1 MLELAPSA
9 FMASIPWHRVRLAWP
24 FAVIVALMLVLCNAS
39 LDVMSGMRALSN
51 AEGARSKAL
60 AYAVRDLEQY
70 AQMRDD
76 DAYER
81 FLADM
86 AAATALRD
94 ARVALE
100 GPSPDLKLAMRRLTD
115 ARVAPD
121 DIESLCNLYRRFSRV
136 GFMTTAIALWEQAD
150 AQVAE
155 LAAAGKALHATIAGR
170 KANAE
175 ALQPTLVQIRSL
187 DRGAVVAGDTIAATL
202 AEGSRQTGHFLMLM
216 NSAIG
221 LALVLIAIVATY
233 RAVRNREG
241 VQDDLRVSEERFEYA
256 VLASND
262 GIWDWSLRS
271 EHLFLSPRF
280 ESLLGFEPGSM
291 QETPASFLKRIH
303 PRDRRAAANGL
314 RSHLRSGTSF
324 DFEFRIRME
333 DGSYRWFRT
342 RGRSVLRPD
351 GRPQRMAGALTDITD
366 RKQAEAQVFAEKER
380 AQVTLAS
387 IADAVITVDT
397 SGRVEFLNPVAER
410 LTGWR
415 NEDAQKTPVTK
426 VFAVMDET
434 TGIEVP
440 DPVAR
445 ALRDGC
451 IVEPD
456 GNVVLRRKN
465 DAPIAIDHSVAP
477 IRDRLG
483 AVIGAVLVFHDMSRE
498 RQYATRLA
506 HLASH
511 DPLTGLLNRR
521 EFERRLSTVLVDGA
535 QLGVNH
541 AVLYLDLDQFK
552 LVNDTC
558 GHAAGDE
565 LLRQIALLLRPRLRE
580 GDTLARLGGDEFG
593 VLLEHCAAGPAL
605 HIAQMLRTAVADFRF
620 VWKDRA
626 FNVGVSVGVVNVSD
640 ASQTLAAVLSAADAA
655 CYMAKDNGRNRV
667 QVYSP
672 DSNEVA
678 LRHGEMEWVNRL
690 HSALA
695 EHRFCLFAQPV
706 CGTRGDS
713 QTPPYTELLL
723 RLRDENNQ
731 LIPPAEFL
739 PAAERYNLMP
749 DIDRWVI
756 TTAFGMLAQHLEAN
770 GGEPIGESMAINISG
785 ASIGEDGFLD
795 FVRNQFTQFRIPH
808 TQICFEITETTAI
821 TSLSKAT
828 DFMLALQ
835 RLGCRFALDDFG
847 VGVSSFTY
855 LKNLPVDFLKIDG
868 SFVTDMLQNPVNYAM
883 VEAIHRIGHIM
894 GKKTIA
900 ESVESTEIL
909 DALRTIGVDYAQGFA
924 IARPA
929 IFGQL
934 KRSNALPRRVAAA

>member
-1 MLELAPSA
+1 MSKLAIA
-9 FMASIPWHRVRLAWP
+9 DTLASLPWHRARVVWP
-24 FAVIVALMLVLCNAS
+24 FVTIVAVMVLLGNAS
-39 LDVMSGMRALSN
+39 LDVIWGLRALAN
-51 AEGARSKAL
+51 AENARAKAL
-60 AYAVRDLEQY
+60 EYAVGDLEQY
-70 AQMRDD
+70 ALTRSEHP
-76 DAYER
+76 YRR
-81 FLADM
+81 FLAEI
-86 AAATALRD
+86 AAVNALRD
-94 ARVALE
+94 ARMALE
-100 GPSPDLKLAMRRLTD
+100 QPRPEVTAAKEKLRTAGITPED
-115 ARVAPD
+115 AEALVD
-121 DIESLCNLYRRFSRV
+121 LYRRLRGV
-136 GFMTTAIALWEQAD
+136 GFMTTTTKLWDEAD
-150 AQVAE
+150 AQVGE
-155 LAAAGKALHATIAGR
+155 LMAVGETLQAAATTAKGAVASVQPAVTRIKALARKIVELNDATAAILREGMQRTA
-170 KANAE
+170 
-175 ALQPTLVQIRSL
+175 AL
-187 DRGAVVAGDTIAATL
+187 
-202 AEGSRQTGHFLMLM
+202 LMLI
-216 NSAIG
+216 NIAVG
-221 LALVLIAIVATY
+221 VALLLIAVIVTH
-233 RAVRNREG
+233 RLIRNRE
-241 VQDDLRVSEERFEYA
+241 DAENDLRISEERFEYA

-271 EHLFLSPRF
+271 EHLFVSARF
-280 ESLLGFEPGSM
+280 ETLLGFEPGGM
-291 QETPASFLKRIH
+291 HDTPASFIRRIH
-303 PRDRRAAANGL
+303 PRDRHAAARAL
-314 RSHLRSGTSF
+314 RTHLRSGNRF
-324 DFEFRIRME
+324 DLEFRIRMQ

-342 RGRSVLRPD
+342 RGRSVHDVD
-351 GRPQRMAGALTDITD
+351 GKPRRMAGSLTDVTD
-366 RKQAEAQVFAEKER
+366 RKQAEAQIFAEKER

-397 SGRVEFLNPVAER
+397 SGRIEFLNPVAER

-415 NEDAQKTPVTK
+415 NEDAHKCPVTR
-426 VFAVMDET
+426 VFSVMDES
-434 TGIEVP
+434 TGLEVP
-440 DPVAR
+440 DPVGR

-456 GNVVLRRKN
+456 GNVVLRRKS
-465 DAPIAIDHSVAP
+465 DAPVAIDHSVAP
-477 IRDRLG
+477 IRDRMG

-521 EFERRLSTVLVDGA
+521 EFERRLSMVLIDGA
-535 QLGVNH
+535 QLAANH

-552 LVNDTC
+552 VVNDTC

-593 VLLEHCAAGPAL
+593 VLLEHCAAAPAL
-605 HIAQMLRTAVADFRF
+605 KIAQTLRTAVADFRF
-620 VWKDRA
+620 VWKDRS

-667 QVYSP
+667 QVYRP

-678 LRHGEMEWVNRL
+678 TRHGEMEWVNRL
-690 HSALA
+690 HRALG

-706 CGTRGDS
+706 HGTRGDN

-756 TTAFGMLAQHLEAN
+756 TTAFGMLAQQLESAD
-770 GGEPIGESMAINISG
+770 GEEVGESIAINLSG
-785 ASIGEDGFLD
+785 ASIGQDGFLD
-795 FVRNQFTQFRIPH
+795 FVRAQFMQFRIPYS
-808 TQICFEITETTAI
+808 QICFEITETTAI
-821 TSLSKAT
+821 TSLSKAM
-828 DFMLALQ
+828 DFMTSLQ
-835 RLGCRFALDDFG
+835 VLGCRFALDDFG

-900 ESVESTEIL
+900 ESVESIAIL

-924 IARPA
+924 IAKPA

-934 KRSNALPRRVAAA
+934 RRPSALRRIAAA